1 VSSPYEILGIDP
13 DADEQTLVDAYRKR
27 VKEAH
32 PDHGGSREEF
42 QTVKEAYEAIRDGEA
57 DAGATARASQSE
69 SPTPSRSPKRAR
81 ESTTSGE
88 SSAATAPDATQ
99 DRREQ
104 TVTVEYLNYEV
115 LDDYGWEVADD
126 DLFEKAGRAE
136 LDYEDYGKFV
146 VKNNETLLEAAE
158 NRGFAWPFACRGGA
172 CTNCAVAIVDGEM
185 PPPVGHILPDEM
197 IEKGIRLSCLAAP
210 VTEHTQVVYNVK
222 HMPGVEELLLSP
234 SRFEKAHSD

>member
-1 VSSPYEILGIDP
+1 MSSPYEILGIDP

-42 QTVKEAYEAIRDGEA
+42 QTVKEAYETIRDGEA
-57 DAGATARASQSE
+57 QAPDSDRS
-69 SPTPSRSPKRAR
+69 SPSDSPSTPSRSPKRAR
-81 ESTTSGE
+81 EPGTERGTATSPE
-88 SSAATAPDATQ
+88 SSQ
-99 DRREQ
+99 DRPEQ

-126 DLFEKAGRAE
+126 NLFKKAGRAE

>member
-1 VSSPYEILGIDP
+1 MASPYDVLGIGP
-13 DADEQTLVDAYRKR
+13 DADEQDLVDAYRKR

-42 QTVKEAYEAIRDGEA
+42 QAVKKAYEKIRDGEA
-57 DAGATARASQSE
+57 ETSDTGGVSPSQSD
-69 SPTPSRSPKRAR
+69 STPSRPPKRSRDPNTAQ
-81 ESTTSGE
+81 STGTVDDSHE
-88 SSAATAPDATQ
+88 
-99 DRREQ
+99 E

-115 LDDYGWEVADD
+115 LDDHGWSIEDG
-126 DLFEKAGRAE
+126 DLFARAARAD
-136 LDYEDYGKFV
+136 LNHEDYGKFV

-172 CTNCAVAIVDGEM
+172 CTNCAVAVKDGEI
-185 PPPVGHILPDEM
+185 PPPVGHILPEEM

-210 VTEHTQVVYNVK
+210 VTDDTQVVYNVK

>member
-1 VSSPYEILGIDP
+1 MSSPYDVLGIDP
-13 DADEQTLVDAYRKR
+13 DADEQALVDAYRDR

-42 QTVKEAYEAIRDGEA
+42 QAVKEAYEKIRDGEA
-57 DAGATARASQSE
+57 ESQDTARRPPDASDS
-69 SPTPSRSPKRAR
+69 TPSRSPKRAR
-81 ESTTSGE
+81 ESSTATSPE
-88 SSAATAPDATQ
+88 EPQ
-99 DRREQ
+99 DRHEK
-104 TVTVEYLNYEV
+104 TATVEYLNYEV
-115 LDDYGWEVADD
+115 LDDYGWAIDD
-126 DLFEKAGRAE
+126 DALFEKAGRAD

-185 PPPVGHILPDEM
+185 PPPVGHILPDDM

>member
-1 VSSPYEILGIDP
+1 VASPYDVLGIDP
-13 DADEQTLVDAYRKR
+13 DADEQDLVDAYRER

-42 QTVKEAYEAIRDGEA
+42 QAVKNAYEKIRDGEA
-57 DAGATARASQSE
+57 DAPEPTSAPPSQSR
-69 SPTPSRSPKRAR
+69 STPSRSPKRSR
-81 ESTTSGE
+81 DSTTAQSTGTTDE
-88 SSAATAPDATQ
+88 
-99 DRREQ
+99 RREE

-115 LDDYGWEVADD
+115 LDDHEWSIDDD
-126 DLFEKAGRAE
+126 DLFAKAARAD
-136 LDYEDYGKFV
+136 LDHADYGKFV

-185 PPPVGHILPDEM
+185 PPPVGHILPEEM

-210 VTEHTQVVYNVK
+210 VTDDTQVVYNVK

-234 SRFEKAHSD
+234 SRFENAHSD